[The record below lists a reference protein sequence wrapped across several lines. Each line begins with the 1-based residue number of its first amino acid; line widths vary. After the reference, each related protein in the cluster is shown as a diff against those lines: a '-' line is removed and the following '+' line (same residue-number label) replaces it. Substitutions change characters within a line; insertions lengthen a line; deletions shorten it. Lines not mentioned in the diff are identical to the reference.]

1 MKHVSEMSQKKIE
14 MRVRHGGMHLVPDR
28 GTGWKE
34 RILYNVVKP
43 TRENTLSAAETG
55 IFRNSNGF

>member
-1 MKHVSEMSQKKIE
+1 MRSGMEECIWYGRTAGNWHV
-14 MRVRHGGMHLVPDR
+14 
-28 GTGWKE
+28 KE

-55 IFRNSNGF
+55 IF